1 MFFSGIIMS
10 TLYTVIFQG
19 FSHLGHAWNLRTTAG
34 PCRWTDRGLGWCRLR
49 GRWRTGWCNR
59 RWCWRR
65 RRGRGTAFD
74 VFFWGYFLG
83 RDFGC
88 CYFDRHMFFVFY
100 RRGPVLQPR
109 YFVSLTWAVG
119 LNPFR
124 NHSCKKSFIFKKTC
138 FKCLENWNSDIFP
151 VNFEELE
158 EDAIQ
163 EDENNQAEV
172 AVPEKSEQN
181 DSAEGTEV
189 DDDDK
194 LGEDCIKLLS
204 SAEAE
209 KPYQNYMKNAKGE
222 EPHLAMPC
230 HQKVSG
236 SIYYLPRQLSRHI
249 FVSSLQWWINEF
261 I

>member
-1 MFFSGIIMS
+1 
-10 TLYTVIFQG
+10 
-19 FSHLGHAWNLRTTAG
+19 
-34 PCRWTDRGLGWCRLR
+34 
-49 GRWRTGWCNR
+49 
-59 RWCWRR
+59 
-65 RRGRGTAFD
+65 
-74 VFFWGYFLG
+74 
-83 RDFGC
+83 
-88 CYFDRHMFFVFY
+88 MFFVFLSA
-100 RRGPVLQPR
+100 GPGTSTSVFCSTYLSSRIEPLQ
-109 YFVSLTWAVG
+109 
-119 LNPFR
+119 
-124 NHSCKKSFIFKKTC
+124 KSFMQKIVHSFKTC

-172 AVPEKSEQN
+172 EVPEKSEQK
-181 DSAEGTEV
+181 DAAEGTEV

-236 SIYYLPRQLSRHI
+236 SIYYFPRQLSRHI
-249 FVSSLQWWINEF
+249 FVSSLQ
-261 I
+261 

>member
-1 MFFSGIIMS
+1 M
-10 TLYTVIFQG
+10 IFQG
-19 FSHLGHAWNLRTTAG
+19 FSHLGHAWNLRTPAG
-34 PCRWTDRGLGWCRLR
+34 PCRWTGRGLGWCRLR

-65 RRGRGTAFD
+65 RRGRGTAFWCFFLG
-74 VFFWGYFLG
+74 VFFGGGIFWPMFV
-83 RDFGC
+83 GC
-88 CYFDRHMFFVFY
+88 WKWWTSTSVSCFCSTNLSSRFE
-100 RRGPVLQPR
+100 PLQ
-109 YFVSLTWAVG
+109 
-119 LNPFR
+119 
-124 NHSCKKSFIFKKTC
+124 KSFMQNILHLLKTC
-138 FKCLENWNSDIFP
+138 FKCLENWNSDSFP

-163 EDENNQAEV
+163 EDENYQAEV
-172 AVPEKSEQN
+172 EVPEKSEQK
-181 DSAEGTEV
+181 DAAEGTEV

-230 HQKVSG
+230 HQKISG
-236 SIYYLPRQLSRHI
+236 SMYSLPRQSSCHI
-249 FVSSLQWWINEF
+249 FVSSLHWWIN
-261 I
+261 